1 MATLYDLAMQ
11 YLRQGLPDISGIFP
25 ATTTPPPIT
34 KPPLIQLMV
43 EMYNHYYL

>member
-34 KPPLIQLMV
+34 KLIQLMV